1 MSDRL
6 FHRSRRILS
15 ILGPGLIVA
24 GAAIGVSHL
33 IQATRAGAE
42 YGLALLGFV
51 VLACVFKYPFLE
63 FGPRYA
69 AATGETLLH
78 GYKRLGQWAIGL
90 FALVTLSTMMVVQA
104 AMVLTTA
111 GLVSVVFGLSVGLT
125 ELSVGV
131 MLACLLVLALGRYR
145 GLDRTMKVMMA
156 VLAVSTLIAVVLAFG
171 QVDEWRVTLNPS
183 AGWEAVWTLAGIS
196 FLLALLGWMPI
207 PLEVA
212 AWHSI
217 WTIEHSRLRQQ
228 PLNVADSVLDF
239 RIGYIGATIMA
250 VLFLLLGTLMLYGS
264 EVSLPTGSVPFA
276 ATLVNIYTQS
286 LGEWARALIATTA
299 MVTMF
304 STTLAVTDAYPR
316 ALRTLMEVMDVAE
329 QPSSHTEA
337 AAMHRARYVSILI
350 LVVIGALGIIHYLG
364 DQFTRLIDFAAT
376 VAFLSA
382 PLLAWLNIRLLTSEH
397 TPVAHR
403 PGPKLLALA
412 WAGFAFLVL
421 FSVLFVA
428 WRLLA

>member
-1 MSDRL
+1 MSERL
-6 FHRSRRILS
+6 FHRSRRLLS

-51 VLACVFKYPFLE
+51 ILACVFKYPFLE

-111 GLVSVVFGLSVGLT
+111 GLVSVVFGLSIGLT

-131 MLACLLVLALGRYR
+131 LLVCLLVLALGRYR
-145 GLDRTMKVMMA
+145 GLDRTMKLMMA

-183 AGWEAVWTLAGIS
+183 SGWEAVWTLAGIS

-228 PLNVADSVLDF
+228 PLNVADSILDF
-239 RIGYIGATIMA
+239 RIGYIGATVMA
-250 VLFLLLGTLMLYGS
+250 VLFLLLGTLVLYGS

-276 ATLVNIYTQS
+276 ATLVDIYTQS

-329 QPSSHTEA
+329 QPNSSAEA
-337 AAMHRARYVSILI
+337 AGLHRARYVTVLL
-350 LVVIGALGIIHYLG
+350 LVVVGALAIIHYLG

-403 PGPKLLALA
+403 PGPKLMTLA
-412 WAGFAFLVL
+412 WAGFAFLVV
-421 FSVLFVA
+421 FSVMFVA

>member
-6 FHRSRRILS
+6 FHRSHRISS

-131 MLACLLVLALGRYR
+131 ILACLLVLALGRYR

-156 VLAVSTLIAVVLAFG
+156 ILAVSTLIAVVLAFG

-316 ALRTLMEVMDVAE
+316 ALRTLMEVLDVAE
-329 QPSSHTEA
+329 RPSSATEA
-337 AAMHRARYVSILI
+337 AALHRARYVTILI

-397 TPVAHR
+397 TPVTHR